1 MTAQKRPIRALAM
14 RNPIEF
20 GIYCEQQN
28 RSWPQLV
35 EIWLAAEEAGF
46 DTAWLFD
53 HFIPEEADESGSC
66 FEAWSLLAAL
76 ATQTT
81 RIRIGVLVSSNTH
94 RHPAVLAKQAV
105 TVDHVSEGRLNLGIG
120 TGWRELEHSAYGIP
134 LPTARERVDRLGE
147 ALELMRRLEIDD
159 RPSFDGRYY
168 RLDNAPFAPKPVQA
182 HIPVVVAAI
191 GPRMLRH
198 VARYADQ
205 WDTWGGPE
213 VIAANGVV
221 VDALAREMGRDP
233 LAIRRSICTGEAPLS
248 SHDVLAAHVANY
260 AAAGV
265 STFIFNVAFDRPVE
279 LIRRVAPWMNELR
292 DAYGDVSAAPGA
304 RGSVRTRWSGAHLP

>member
-1 MTAQKRPIRALAM
+1 MSSHVAGLTSSARECVASGGMTADDRPVHELEI
-14 RNPIEF
+14 RNPIQF
-20 GIYCEQQN
+20 GVYSEQQN
-28 RSWPQLV
+28 RSWSEMA
-35 EIWLAAEEAGF
+35 EIWTAAEEAGF

-76 ATQTT
+76 ASQTT

-105 TVDHVSEGRLNLGIG
+105 TVDHVSGGRLNLGIG
-120 TGWRELEHSAYGIP
+120 TGWRELEHRAYGIP

-147 ALELMRRLEIDD
+147 ALEVIRRLEMDD

-168 RLDNAPFAPKPVQA
+168 RLENAPFAPKPLQG
-182 HIPVVVAAI
+182 HIPIVIGAI
-191 GPRMLRH
+191 GPRMLRL

-213 VIAANGVV
+213 VIVANGAV
-221 VDALAREMGRDP
+221 VDGLARDLGRDA
-233 LAIRRSICTGEAPLS
+233 LAIRRSICHGAEELS
-248 SHDVLAAHVANY
+248 GYSVLAAHVAKY
-260 AAAGV
+260 TAAGV
-265 STFIFNVAFDRPVE
+265 STFIYNLAVDRPVD
-279 LIRRVAPWMNELR
+279 LIRTVGPWLTELR
-292 DAYGDVSAAPGA
+292 DAYHVD
-304 RGSVRTRWSGAHLP
+304 